1 MSDVPMLGAERARS
15 LIDRAAT
22 IGTSRRTRKIGI
34 IIVAIVLVLG
44 IATFF
49 AVPAVLRNVLT
60 GRVAAT
66 IHRPV
71 TVGDIYFNLYTL
83 RLRVDRLHVGNRMGS
98 DPFVDLGSLNVR
110 VSWSSLFHLAPIVK
124 EVTVESPS
132 IHLVRESDGQFNF
145 SDLMKS
151 STPSPPPAPAKP
163 SEPLKFAVSN
173 ILVNQGKV
181 EFDDKLMG
189 QKHSIERIRLGIPFI
204 ANFNADLDVVVQP
217 LLQMLVDGSPI
228 LILGETKPFGTTL
241 DSVIDLRLHAL
252 DLPRYMAYAPKTVKA
267 KMPSGALSMDVLV
280 HFIRGDNGPVI
291 RANGAVSLDQLDVR
305 DANDAP
311 VLGLDHLEVRMNDV
325 EPLARVAYLDSIRVD
340 DLKANLVRNHDG
352 TTNLAG
358 LMASPPPSA
367 PTPAAVPSPTVAA
380 RPVAAPTIAAPSI
393 AVAAPPIAATPQA
406 TPAAGAQQFD
416 ASINSFEMVGS
427 SVTIT
432 DLSAAKPSVLELDA
446 IHTSINNLRTQ
457 GQIPATYEIA
467 ATVHTGGTL
476 DVKGSVDV
484 VKQNVT
490 TTITAEKIDLHGL
503 QNFAQSVLAGSLD
516 SGKFTAHATVQAGP
530 SGGVFN
536 VHAAP
541 ADVALD
547 NFAVSGPRDKEPP
560 IAWSHFGITLDQF
573 DLGQHLI
580 AVKEVSGDGIKVFVQ
595 RDRNGKL
602 SLMSLMRQAEPP
614 PREARRRERRRLEP
628 RERRRA
634 EPRERHRETETVAA
648 PPVTPKWQYTVESVA
663 IEKTDARVE
672 DRSLGTL
679 VRLELSPLNINLK
692 KISSDFSKP
701 IDIAVDGTL
710 NRRGTFKIDGNAAID
725 PLKANLNIVT
735 NRLDVSAAG
744 AYASTKLNAVVRRV
758 ALTTKSIVAVA
769 KDGKDLKIKYG
780 GDVTVGD
787 LYVLDKV
794 TGDEFLKWEALS
806 LRRIDADIGGGP
818 PKVHVGG
825 IALDNFYARIIL
837 NSTGKLNLSDVLANP
852 QQAPKSLTRAEG
864 EPGATPVAPPIP
876 TPQALPSP
884 AAAAPPPPPQAHPID
899 ADLRVGGITLAKGKV
914 DYTDDFIKPNYS
926 ADLSDIGG
934 KVGAFG
940 TKSSEP
946 ADVELQGQV
955 NGSAPLNISGSI
967 NPLAPLASVDIKA
980 NAQAIELTGLT
991 PYTTK
996 YTGYPIEKG
1005 TLTVDVHYLLNQGQ
1019 LKAENHILLDQ
1030 LTFGDRVQNSTARNL
1045 PIRLA
1050 VAILKDSQGKIN
1062 LSIPVSGSLSDP
1074 QFSIGSVVWS
1084 AFENIVLK
1092 AITSPFSLLASA
1104 VGSVGGKNADLS
1116 YVAFDAGRS
1125 KLTPDTES
1133 QLTAIATALQQ
1144 RPSLS
1149 VNISGR
1155 VDPKLDRP
1163 GLQVAKVDDAIEA
1176 QADKSRH
1183 GRDENQPLT
1192 PAEHDKY
1199 LKRAYSAADFPK
1211 PRDAVGLAK
1220 SLPPAEMQKLM
1231 VTNTKVTGAD
1241 LQQLADA
1248 RANAVRKFLA
1258 TKVPVSRLFV
1268 VAPKL
1273 NADDVK
1279 QGTTTRADLSLQ

>member
-15 LIDRAAT
+15 VIDRAAA
-22 IGTSRRTRKIGI
+22 IGTSRRTRKIA
-34 IIVAIVLVLG
+34 IIVIAIILVLG
-44 IATFF
+44 ISTFF

-60 GRVAAT
+60 GRVATT

-83 RLRVDRLHVGNRMGS
+83 RLRIDRLHVGNRTGS

-110 VSWSSLFHLAPIVK
+110 VSWSSLLHLAPIVK
-124 EVTVESPS
+124 ELTVESPS
-132 IHLVRESDGQFNF
+132 IHLVRESDGTFNF
-145 SDLMKS
+145 SDLMQS
-151 STPSPPPAPAKP
+151 SAPPPPPAAKP
-163 SEPLKFAVSN
+163 GEPLRFAVSN
-173 ILVNQGKV
+173 ILVDQGDV
-181 EFDDKLMG
+181 ELDDKVTE

-204 ANFNADLDVVVQP
+204 ANFKADLDVVVQP
-217 LLQMLVDGSPI
+217 LLQMLVDGRPV
-228 LILGETKPFGTTL
+228 LILGETKPFGSTL
-241 DSVIDLRLHAL
+241 DSVIDLRLHAFE
-252 DLPRYMAYAPKTVKA
+252 LPAYMAYAPKTIKA
-267 KMPSGALSMDVLV
+267 KMASGALSMDVLV
-280 HFIRGDNGPVI
+280 HFVRADKGPVI
-291 RANGAVSLDQLDVR
+291 RVNGAVALDQLDVR
-305 DANDAP
+305 DATDAP
-311 VLGLDHLEVRMNDV
+311 VLGLDHFEVRMNDV
-325 EPLARVAYLDSIRVD
+325 EPLARVAYLDSIRID
-340 DLKANLVRNHDG
+340 NLKANLVRNHDG

-367 PTPAAVPSPTVAA
+367 PTPAVVPTPAA
-380 RPVAAPTIAAPSI
+380 AAPPMAASTIAAPPI
-393 AVAAPPIAATPQA
+393 AVAAPPITPASSPQA
-406 TPAAGAQQFD
+406 TPAAKAQQFD
-416 ASINSFEMVGS
+416 AAINSFEMVGS
-427 SVTIT
+427 SVTVT

-457 GQIPATYEIA
+457 GQIPATFEVA
-467 ATVHTGGTL
+467 ATLRTGGTL
-476 DVKGSVDV
+476 DVKGAVDV
-484 VKQNVT
+484 PKQSVT
-490 TTITAEKIDLHGL
+490 TNISAEKIDLHGL

-516 SGKFTAHATVQAGP
+516 SGKLTAHVTVQAGP
-530 SGGVFN
+530 SGGQVN

-560 IAWSHFGITLDQF
+560 LAWSHFGITLDQF

-580 AVKEVSGDGIKVFVQ
+580 AVKQVSGDGIKVFVQ
-595 RDRNGKL
+595 RERNGRL
-602 SLMSLMRQAEPP
+602 SLLSLMRQSEAP
-614 PREARRRERRRLEP
+614 PRPARAHERRRRAP
-628 RERRRA
+628 RRR
-634 EPRERHRETETVAA
+634 RHEAAPTVAQPSA
-648 PPVTPKWQYTVESVA
+648 PQWQYTVESVA

-672 DRSLGTL
+672 DRSQGTL
-679 VRLELSPLNINLK
+679 VRLAVSPLNINLK
-692 KISSDFSKP
+692 NISSDFAKP
-701 IDIAVDGTL
+701 INIAVDGTL
-710 NRRGTFKIDGNAAID
+710 NRRGTFKIDGDAAID
-725 PLKANLNIVT
+725 PLKANLNIET
-735 NRLDVSAAG
+735 NRLDISAAG
-744 AYASTKLNAVVRRV
+744 AYASSKLNAVIRRV
-758 ALTTKSIVAVA
+758 ALTTKSKVAVT
-769 KDGKDLKIKYG
+769 KDGQDMKIRYG

-787 LYVLDKV
+787 LYVLDKL

-806 LRRIDADIGGGP
+806 LRRIEADLGSGP

-837 NSTGKLNLSDVLANP
+837 NSNGKLNLSDIMANP

-864 EPGATPVAPPIP
+864 QPGTTPVAPAP
-876 TPQALPSP
+876 TPQASPSP
-884 AAAAPPPPPQAHPID
+884 AAAAPTPEAHPIE
-899 ADLRVGGITLAKGKV
+899 ADILVSGITFEKGKV

-940 TKSSEP
+940 TKTTEP

-955 NGSAPLNISGSI
+955 NGSSPLNISGSI

-980 NAQAIELTGLT
+980 KADAIELTGLT

-1005 TLTVDVHYLLNQGQ
+1005 TLTVDVHYILNQGQ

-1050 VAILKDSQGKIN
+1050 VAILKDSKGQIN
-1062 LSIPVSGSLSDP
+1062 LDVPVSGSLSDP
-1074 QFSIGSVVWS
+1074 QFSIGGVIWS
-1084 AFENIVLK
+1084 ALENILVK
-1092 AITSPFSLLASA
+1092 AVTSPFSLLASA
-1104 VGSVGGKNADLS
+1104 VGAVGGKNADLS

-1125 KLTPDTES
+1125 KLTPDAQN
-1133 QLTAIATALQQ
+1133 QLTAIANALQQ
-1144 RPSLS
+1144 RQSLS

-1163 GLQVAKVDDAIEA
+1163 GLQVAMVDDAIEA

-1183 GRDENQPLT
+1183 GRSENQALT
-1192 PAEHDKY
+1192 PAERDKY

-1211 PRDAVGLAK
+1211 PRNAIGLEK
-1220 SLPPAEMQKLM
+1220 SLPPDEMQKLM
-1231 VTNTKVTGAD
+1231 VTNTKVTDAD
-1241 LQQLADA
+1241 LQHLADA
-1248 RANAVRKFLA
+1248 RANAVREFLS
-1258 TKVPVSRLFV
+1258 TKVPPARLFIL
-1268 VAPKL
+1268 APKL